1 MVPFSGKLTLVSQQE
16 AGFCTD
22 SRWVQLEPGKIRN
35 QTLIL
40 AIGRIKGMGMNLI
53 RQHLKE
59 VNQACLN
66 AHVSELYAFGS
77 VLTDQFTE
85 ESDVDLL
92 VSIDLEDPIE
102 FGENYFQ
109 LKFEL
114 EQILGRKIDLL
125 ESKAIRN
132 DIFKK
137 LVDQKKV
144 LVYASC

>member
-1 MVPFSGKLTLVSQQE
+1 
-16 AGFCTD
+16 
-22 SRWVQLEPGKIRN
+22 
-35 QTLIL
+35 
-40 AIGRIKGMGMNLI
+40 MNLI
-53 RQHLKE
+53 QQHLKE

-92 VSIDLEDPIE
+92 VSIDLDDPIE
-102 FGENYFQ
+102 YGENYFQ

-132 DIFKK
+132 DIFKN
-137 LVDQKKV
+137 LIDQKKV
-144 LVYASC
+144 LVYARGNKGLA